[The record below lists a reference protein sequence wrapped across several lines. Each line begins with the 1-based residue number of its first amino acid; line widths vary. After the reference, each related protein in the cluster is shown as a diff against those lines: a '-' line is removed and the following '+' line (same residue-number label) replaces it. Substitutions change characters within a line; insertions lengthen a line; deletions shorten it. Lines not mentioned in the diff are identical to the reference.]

1 MNFDYTE
8 LIQALI
14 TLASVII
21 TGFLIPILKQK
32 LSAEKRA
39 KLNDYVRIA
48 VNAAEQ
54 LYGSKAGQEK
64 KRYVINFLSSKG
76 LYFDEAEVEAM
87 IESEVYKLTQALQP
101 NEE

>member
-21 TGFLIPILKQK
+21 TGFLIPLLTQK
-32 LSAEKRA
+32 LSAERRA

-101 NEE
+101 TEE